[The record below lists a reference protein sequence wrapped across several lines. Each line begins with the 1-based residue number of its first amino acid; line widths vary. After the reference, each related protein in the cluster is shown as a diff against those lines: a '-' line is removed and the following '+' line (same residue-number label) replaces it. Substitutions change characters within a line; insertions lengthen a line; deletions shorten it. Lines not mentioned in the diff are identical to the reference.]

1 MKARMTEEF
10 RNRKSAVALLRNP
23 RSSAN
28 AFEVAVERLGSSI
41 KMGLFTP
48 GEQLPTER
56 ELSDIMNVSRTTVRE
71 AIRVLTVQGKLE
83 VRRGRTG
90 GTFVSTSFIAPS
102 AKEQHAQVQAKG
114 TVLLEILDLRL
125 IVEPGIAELAAER
138 ANAEMRQRIS
148 ELALQGSEAVDDFP
162 SFRALDTQ
170 FHFLLARATGVQRL
184 SAILGDIH
192 AELSDLMTLIPH
204 SVDAC
209 RHSSEQHKRIARAIA
224 REKPEAARKAMK
236 EHVGATTSLVKG
248 LLG

>member
-1 MKARMTEEF
+1 MSKDQSKRD
-10 RNRKSAVALLRNP
+10 SAVALLRNP
-23 RSSAN
+23 RSSSN

-41 KMGLFTP
+41 KMGVFAP

-56 ELSDIMNVSRTTVRE
+56 ELSEIMSVSRTTIRE

-90 GTFVSTSFIAPS
+90 GTFVSTSFKAPS
-102 AKEQHAQVQAKG
+102 AKQQQAEVQARG
-114 TVLLEILDLRL
+114 TAFLEILEYRL

-138 ANAEMRQRIS
+138 ADEEMRKQVS
-148 ELALQGSEAVDDFP
+148 DLARNGAEFEDDFRNY
-162 SFRALDTQ
+162 RALDTE
-170 FHFLLARATGVQRL
+170 FHFLLAKATGVDRL

-192 AELSDLMTLIPH
+192 SELSDLMALIPH

-209 RHSSEQHKRIARAIA
+209 RHSSEQHLRIARAIA
-224 REKPEAARKAMK
+224 AGKPEAARKAMK
-236 EHVGATTSLVKG
+236 EHVEATASLLKG